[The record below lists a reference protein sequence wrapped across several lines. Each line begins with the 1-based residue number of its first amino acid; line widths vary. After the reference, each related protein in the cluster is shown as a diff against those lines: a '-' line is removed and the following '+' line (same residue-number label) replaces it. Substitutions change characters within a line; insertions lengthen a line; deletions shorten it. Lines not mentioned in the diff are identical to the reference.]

1 MIEDAMTKKFL
12 QQKNAALLN
21 ILSYTALVIAA
32 SKTNFV
38 TAYCENAY

>member
-12 QQKNAALLN
+12 QQKNAVLLN

-32 SKTNFV
+32 SKNKLR
-38 TAYCENAY
+38 YCLL